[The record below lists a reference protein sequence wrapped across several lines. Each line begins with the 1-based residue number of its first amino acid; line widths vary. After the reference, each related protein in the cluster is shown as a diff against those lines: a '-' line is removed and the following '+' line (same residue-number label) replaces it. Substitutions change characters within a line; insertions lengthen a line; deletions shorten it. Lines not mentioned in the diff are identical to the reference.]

1 MDDDF
6 SQCLLLNTVMAA
18 RALTRR
24 YDDRLRPFGVSV
36 VQFSVM
42 MTVRSLA
49 GRTVTDMAKRIAM
62 DRTTLLR
69 NLDLLVRDNLVKA
82 ERAEKGNGR
91 VFELTEIGQALLEQL
106 IPEWRKAQVEMRTSL
121 KGHDKDNLLDALKTL
136 KAG

>member
-1 MDDDF
+1 MDEDF

-24 YDDRLRPFGVSV
+24 YDERLRPFGVSV

-42 MTVRSLA
+42 KTVDGSARC
-49 GRTVTDMAKRIAM
+49 TVTEMAKRIAM

-82 ERAEKGNGR
+82 ERADKGNGR
-91 VFELTEIGQALLEQL
+91 VFELTEIGRALLEQL
-106 IPEWRKAQVEMRTSL
+106 IPEWRKAQSELRASL
-121 KGHDKDNLLDALKTL
+121 RGHDKDSLLDALQIL